1 MAVNSRELAGSLR
14 TWRDR
19 VSPADAGLSTGPRR
33 RVPGLRRQEVA
44 ELAGLSVEYLA
55 RLEQGRAGQ
64 PSDAVLASLAR
75 VLRLSDQER
84 AHLFRLAG
92 QAEPL
97 SGQIKR
103 HVTPSVQRIL
113 DRLTDTPVTVVD
125 ASWQC
130 VLSNAMGYALT
141 GDTTRLPHREQ
152 NLAWTTF
159 MNTPTRYVRTDEEER
174 LLRLEVVADLR
185 EAWVRYPQDA
195 MLREL
200 IADLR
205 SVSPAFES
213 LWEQRIPPQP
223 TPVTRTF
230 LHPDLGTITLECDI
244 LTVRDSD
251 LRLLVYTAA
260 PGSEAASRLD
270 LLATIGLQRL
280 T

>member
-1 MAVNSRELAGSLR
+1 M
-14 TWRDR
+14 
-19 VSPADAGLSTGPRR
+19 
-33 RVPGLRRQEVA
+33 
-44 ELAGLSVEYLA
+44 
-55 RLEQGRAGQ
+55 
-64 PSDAVLASLAR
+64 
-75 VLRLSDQER
+75 
-84 AHLFRLAG
+84 
-92 QAEPL
+92 
-97 SGQIKR
+97 
-103 HVTPSVQRIL
+103 
-113 DRLTDTPVTVVD
+113 
-125 ASWQC
+125 
-130 VLSNAMGYALT
+130 NA
-141 GDTTRLPHREQ
+141 
-152 NLAWTTF
+152 
-159 MNTPTRYVRTDEEER
+159 PTRYVRTDEEER

-205 SVSPAFES
+205 SVSPAFVE
-213 LWEQRIPPQP
+213 LWEQRVPPQP

-260 PGSEAASRLD
+260 PGSEAAGQLD